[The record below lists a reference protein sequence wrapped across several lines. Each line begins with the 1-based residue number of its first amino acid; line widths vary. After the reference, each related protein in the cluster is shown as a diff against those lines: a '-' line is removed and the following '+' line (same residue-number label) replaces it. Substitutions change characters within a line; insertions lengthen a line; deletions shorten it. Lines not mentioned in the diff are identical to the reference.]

1 MAERGTAMP
10 RSVRGGRG
18 LGRRPKYRSASVRS
32 RTPKPLPRCRRLL
45 VLGGA
50 LLLLMGGC
58 PVDSDQLIADVVQ
71 AALDSATNS
80 FVEALSAFLAGN

>member
-1 MAERGTAMP
+1 
-10 RSVRGGRG
+10 
-18 LGRRPKYRSASVRS
+18 
-32 RTPKPLPRCRRLL
+32 L

-58 PVDSDQLIADVVQ
+58 PIDTDQLIADVVQ

-80 FVEALSAFLAGN
+80 FVDALSAFLAGN